1 MSGFLKFRN
10 MKHYTLF
17 FLLSLPLAFINGQ
30 VFTEITGTPFEDV
43 ASSSIAFA
51 DIDGD
56 NDMDVLI
63 AGAPSFA
70 TFPSPISKLYTNDG
84 DGVFSEVENTPFEG
98 VFAPSVAFSDIDGDA
113 DMDILITGAI
123 SPFTPPISKL
133 YTNDGDGVF
142 SEVENTPF
150 EGVASSSIAFTD
162 IDGDADLDVL
172 ITGNSISKLYTNDGN
187 GIFTELINTPFE
199 GVSSSSIAFA
209 DIDGDFDMDVLI
221 TGDTAFSWT
230 APSMP
235 VSKLY
240 TNDGNGLFTEVAA
253 TPFDGV
259 HNSSIAFADIDG
271 DNDLDVL
278 ITGDTSDL
286 MQPISKLYKNDGSGI
301 FTEVI
306 DHPFIA
312 VSTSSIA
319 FADVDGDNDMDVLIT
334 GKTIAQTQ
342 NISTLYTNDGNGTF
356 TEVNDMPFAAVSS
369 SSIAFADVDGDA
381 DLDILITG
389 DVSTMQAI
397 SKLYKNDIINS
408 DYEQVTE
415 TNDVYLFPNPANH
428 ELIISNMIAIETLRI
443 YDSSGQVVKQLSV
456 DSKKMTV
463 DVTNLPSGNYILEL
477 KGDNNSVTKQ
487 FVK

>member
-1 MSGFLKFRN
+1 

-286 MQPISKLYKNDGSGI
+286 MQPISKLYKND
-301 FTEVI
+301 
-306 DHPFIA
+306 
-312 VSTSSIA
+312 
-319 FADVDGDNDMDVLIT
+319 
-334 GKTIAQTQ
+334 
-342 NISTLYTNDGNGTF
+342 
-356 TEVNDMPFAAVSS
+356 
-369 SSIAFADVDGDA
+369 
-381 DLDILITG
+381 
-389 DVSTMQAI
+389 
-397 SKLYKNDIINS
+397 IINS

>member
-1 MSGFLKFRN
+1 
-10 MKHYTLF
+10 
-17 FLLSLPLAFINGQ
+17 
-30 VFTEITGTPFEDV
+30 
-43 ASSSIAFA
+43 
-51 DIDGD
+51 
-56 NDMDVLI
+56 
-63 AGAPSFA
+63 
-70 TFPSPISKLYTNDG
+70 
-84 DGVFSEVENTPFEG
+84 
-98 VFAPSVAFSDIDGDA
+98 
-113 DMDILITGAI
+113 
-123 SPFTPPISKL
+123 
-133 YTNDGDGVF
+133 
-142 SEVENTPF
+142 
-150 EGVASSSIAFTD
+150 
-162 IDGDADLDVL
+162 
-172 ITGNSISKLYTNDGN
+172 
-187 GIFTELINTPFE
+187 
-199 GVSSSSIAFA
+199 
-209 DIDGDFDMDVLI
+209 MDVLI

-334 GKTIAQTQ
+334 GKTIDQTQ

-369 SSIAFADVDGDA
+369 SSIAFADIDGDSDM
-381 DLDILITG
+381 DLLI
-389 DVSTMQAI
+389 
-397 SKLYKNDIINS
+397 
-408 DYEQVTE
+408 
-415 TNDVYLFPNPANH
+415 
-428 ELIISNMIAIETLRI
+428 
-443 YDSSGQVVKQLSV
+443 
-456 DSKKMTV
+456 
-463 DVTNLPSGNYILEL
+463 SGNTSSISPASPAYVPRLYSND
-477 KGDNNSVTKQ
+477 GNG
-487 FVK
+487 